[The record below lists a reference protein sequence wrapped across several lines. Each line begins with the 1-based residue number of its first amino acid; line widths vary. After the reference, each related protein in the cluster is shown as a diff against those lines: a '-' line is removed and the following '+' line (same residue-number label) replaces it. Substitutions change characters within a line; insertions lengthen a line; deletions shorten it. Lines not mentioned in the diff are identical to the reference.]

1 MMHPIRLLATECAG
15 MLAESVPIGQ
25 LVTAT
30 AATAAVAT
38 DCAQGIADSCI
49 NQHRAIATSLYR
61 HDFGAVTAQRA

>member
-25 LVTAT
+25 LAT
-30 AATAAVAT
+30 EAAATAAVAT
-38 DCAQGIADSCI
+38 DCAQGILDACI

-61 HDFGAVTAQRA
+61 HDFGAATAQRA

>member
-1 MMHPIRLLATECAG
+1 MKHPIRLLAAECAG

-25 LVTAT
+25 LVTEA

-38 DCAQGIADSCI
+38 DCAQGILDACI

-61 HDFGAVTAQRA
+61 HDFGAATAQRA